1 MCFKILVTVIVDLSL
16 SCECAMLSL
25 SLDVH
30 LKWQRLS
37 EESCHQV
44 FKPSHAA
51 SSSQDELLIPDTEL
65 QRIHTLGWDTHTHA
79 YTHMLVIKANPN
91 EEKTLTE

>member
-1 MCFKILVTVIVDLSL
+1 MCFGILVTVIVDLSP
-16 SCECAMLSL
+16 SCGCAMLSL

-30 LKWQRLS
+30 LKWQKLS

-65 QRIHTLGWDTHTHA
+65 QRIHTLGRKHTHP
-79 YTHMLVIKANPN
+79 YTHMLIIKANPN
-91 EEKTLTE
+91 EEKKNIN